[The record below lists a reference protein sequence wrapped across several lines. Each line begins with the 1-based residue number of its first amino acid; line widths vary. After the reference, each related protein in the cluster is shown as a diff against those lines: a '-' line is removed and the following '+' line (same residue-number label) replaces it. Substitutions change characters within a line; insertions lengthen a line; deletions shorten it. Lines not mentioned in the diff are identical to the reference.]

1 MRTDDGRRQDTLGD
15 TFLAD
20 LIEIDDDSHPIR
32 TKRKLTNQLEKS
44 TLFFSILL
52 FCFLFVYRSQI
63 QLTIT
68 DGLYIVATKLTD
80 NVLNILLLSIAMARQ
95 LFKLKKKNEL
105 VRQTERKTQR
115 LLLWTAVVLFF
126 AVLLSAEEERSRWAS
141 A

>member
-32 TKRKLTNQLEKS
+32 TKRKLTNSKS
-44 TLFFSILL
+44 RHFF
-52 FCFLFVYRSQI
+52 FFNFVVCFLFVYRSQI

-68 DGLYIVATKLTD
+68 DGWYIVATKLTD

-95 LFKLKKKNEL
+95 LFKFKKK
-105 VRQTERKTQR
+105 KK
-115 LLLWTAVVLFF
+115 
-126 AVLLSAEEERSRWAS
+126 
-141 A
+141 